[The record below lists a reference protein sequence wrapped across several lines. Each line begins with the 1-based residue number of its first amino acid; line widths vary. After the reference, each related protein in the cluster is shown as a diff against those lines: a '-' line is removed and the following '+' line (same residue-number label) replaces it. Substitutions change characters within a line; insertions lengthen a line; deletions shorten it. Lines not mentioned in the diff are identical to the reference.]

1 MYLTAQHVRS
11 RAGED
16 DYQSYLHLHDF
27 PGSEP
32 FPKDPLTVPQSH
44 PGLMVSKSLRLKP
57 GGNGVL
63 SYLDIVA
70 HDAWWTQACP
80 PGSSSSTE
88 WWRQTLEPI
97 GDLMEGKSVPWTVE
111 AGEVFVIFNAGALMP
126 HVSEY
131 KDLLGVALG
140 LWDEWRARSGGR

>member
-1 MYLTAQHVRS
+1 MNRALVPLVVSDLIGGRPVRWVPTNRLVGDYDGRERTLQI
-11 RAGED
+11 RARHRR
-16 DYQSYLHLHDF
+16 Q
-27 PGSEP
+27 
-32 FPKDPLTVPQSH
+32 
-44 PGLMVSKSLRLKP
+44 
-57 GGNGVL
+57 
-63 SYLDIVA
+63 
-70 HDAWWTQACP
+70 
-80 PGSSSSTE
+80 

-97 GDLMEGKSVPWTVE
+97 GDLMDGKSVPWTVE